1 MKLSTWENDVK
12 PPVITRRLPRPNWE
26 RQRAV
31 DLYRVWDAA
40 MIQQHGPLYHREMGY
55 TVH

>member
-1 MKLSTWENDVK
+1 MENDVK

-31 DLYRVWDAA
+31 DLYRAWDAA
-40 MIQQHGPLYHREMGY
+40 MIRQHGPMYHRQMGY
-55 TVH
+55 TLH